1 MALTAGREGEAAAL
15 RSPHSKDSMES
26 FFARYRNPMIL
37 GGVLL
42 LQLLGLAVQVRRPLD
57 PQHPDAGSIRLI
69 RLWVLGI
76 AMPVEEGFSAVGHGT
91 RQLWHDYINVAGLR
105 HENEALRADNER
117 LHLEEIH
124 MSEDAAQAHRLQ
136 SLLDFK
142 EHFPTHT
149 LAAQVVGSSGSEQSR
164 VLYIDK
170 GAEDG
175 VRPDMAV
182 ISADGVVGKVRDV
195 FRGTAQVLLINDE
208 MSGVGAL
215 LEKSRL
221 FGVVKGTAA
230 GTVILDHIMSDEK
243 VEKGEA
249 VVTSGGDR
257 IFPKGLPVGTVAD
270 VSPGSDLF
278 LNIRVRPAADL
289 SRLEEVLVVTDT
301 SPAQTE
307 SADNAPVRAADIL
320 AQRLPTVEQK
330 PADDKTEAAG
340 QSNGAVKPKTSATKP
355 SSGDAKPGAASK
367 LSSVQAKPTAAQT
380 SVKKIPAANQAEA
393 PNADRLKAE
402 KTEPAA
408 SSTPAKVKPAETQPA
423 GPPALEPQPQTPAPQ
438 GSGPQ

>member
-1 MALTAGREGEAAAL
+1 
-15 RSPHSKDSMES
+15 MES
-26 FFARYRNPMIL
+26 FFTRYRNPMIL

-42 LQLLGLAVQVRRPLD
+42 LQLLGLAMQVRRPLD

-69 RLWVLGI
+69 RMWALGI

-105 HENEALRADNER
+105 HENEALRADNEQ
-117 LHLEEIH
+117 LHLEAIR
-124 MSEDAAQAHRLQ
+124 MSEDAAQARRLQ
-136 SLLDFK
+136 ALLDFK

-149 LAAQVVGSSGSEQSR
+149 LAAQVIGSSGSEQSR

-170 GAEDG
+170 GANDG
-175 VRPDMAV
+175 VLPDMAV

-208 MSGVGAL
+208 MSGVGTL

-230 GTVILDHIMSDEK
+230 GTLMLDHIMSDEK

-257 IFPKGLPVGTVAD
+257 IFPKGLPVGRVAD

-301 SPAQTE
+301 NAAQTE
-307 SADNAPVRAADIL
+307 SADNTPVRAADIL
-320 AQRLPTVEQK
+320 AQRLPTVQPK
-330 PADDKTEAAG
+330 PADDKTTTTRNATA
-340 QSNGAVKPKTSATKP
+340 NGAVKPPTSP
-355 SSGDAKPGAASK
+355 AKPNVAEPRPSAAAKPTNSLANSAVAQTNVKKTAASK
-367 LSSVQAKPTAAQT
+367 PTQDSTANGASEKKVESAGPTASGATQ
-380 SVKKIPAANQAEA
+380 
-393 PNADRLKAE
+393 
-402 KTEPAA
+402 
-408 SSTPAKVKPAETQPA
+408 VKPAAPQTSAPA
-423 GPPALEPQPQTPAPQ
+423 PSTPQPQTPAPE
-438 GSGPQ
+438 GNTPQ

>member
-1 MALTAGREGEAAAL
+1 
-15 RSPHSKDSMES
+15 MES
-26 FFARYRNPMIL
+26 FFTRYRNPMIL

-69 RLWVLGI
+69 RLWVLSI

-117 LHLEEIH
+117 LHLEQIR

-149 LAAQVVGSSGSEQSR
+149 LAAQVIGSSGSEQSR

-170 GAEDG
+170 GAKDG
-175 VRPDMAV
+175 VQPDMAV
-182 ISADGVVGKVRDV
+182 ISADGVVGKIRDV
-195 FRGTAQVLLINDE
+195 FRGTSQVLLINDE

-230 GTVILDHIMSDEK
+230 GTLMLDHIMSDEK
-243 VEKGEA
+243 VEKGESL
-249 VVTSGGDR
+249 VTSGGDR

-301 SPAQTE
+301 SAAQTE
-307 SADNAPVRAADIL
+307 SADSTPVRAADIL

-330 PADDKTEAAG
+330 PAEDRTAVSASGASIGSVKPQRPAASPNNTEAKSVAAAKPPAAQASLKKALATNQAQVSSTG
-340 QSNGAVKPKTSATKP
+340 GVAEKPKVEIK
-355 SSGDAKPGAASK
+355 
-367 LSSVQAKPTAAQT
+367 KPTASSAPTKAQPT
-380 SVKKIPAANQAEA
+380 A
-393 PNADRLKAE
+393 
-402 KTEPAA
+402 
-408 SSTPAKVKPAETQPA
+408 
-423 GPPALEPQPQTPAPQ
+423 PPASEPQPQASAPQ
-438 GSGPQ
+438 GSTPQ

>member
-1 MALTAGREGEAAAL
+1 
-15 RSPHSKDSMES
+15 MES
-26 FFARYRNPMIL
+26 FFTRYRNPMIL

-69 RLWVLGI
+69 RMWALGI
-76 AMPVEEGFSAVGHGT
+76 AMPVEEGFSAVGHGM

-105 HENEALRADNER
+105 HENEALRADNEQ
-117 LHLEEIH
+117 LHLEAIR
-124 MSEDAAQAHRLQ
+124 MSQDAAQAHRLQ
-136 SLLDFK
+136 ALLDFK

-149 LAAQVVGSSGSEQSR
+149 LAAQVIGSSGSEQSR

-170 GAEDG
+170 GANDG
-175 VRPDMAV
+175 LLPDMAV

-208 MSGVGAL
+208 MSGVGTL

-230 GTVILDHIMSDEK
+230 GTLMLDHIMSDEK
-243 VEKGEA
+243 VERGEA

-289 SRLEEVLVVTDT
+289 SRLEEVLVVTD
-301 SPAQTE
+301 ANAVQTE
-307 SADNAPVRAADIL
+307 SPDNTPVRAADIL
-320 AQRLPTVEQK
+320 AQRLPTVQPK
-330 PADDKTEAAG
+330 PADDKTAETKNVNA
-340 QSNGAVKPKTSATKP
+340 NGAIKPQASA
-355 SSGDAKPGAASK
+355 AKPI
-367 LSSVQAKPTAAQT
+367 SSQANSTAAKPTNPLANSPLAAP
-380 SVKKIPAANQAEA
+380 SVKKTASAKPTQDSISNGTSEKKVQSANSS
-393 PNADRLKAE
+393 
-402 KTEPAA
+402 A
-408 SSTPAKVKPAETQPA
+408 SSAPTTVKPAAPQPSV
-423 GPPALEPQPQTPAPQ
+423 PPASTPQPQPPAPE
-438 GSGPQ
+438 GNNPQ